1 MAKRSPE
8 EECNLILALLKK
20 QKGNILVEECLS
32 EVIDKEAAFSTF
44 SKKGDGASREHIFE
58 VYNFRASM
66 EAERTGEK
74 YVTGFELLLPQLKT
88 TQHEF
93 IKISDFATSKGTYI
107 IFTDFEVKD
116 FIGILKSNRTLDE
129 IKARFKKL

>member
-1 MAKRSPE
+1 MTKRSPE

-20 QKGNILVEECLS
+20 QKGNALVTECLK
-32 EVIDKEAAFSTF
+32 EVIDNEAAFSTF
-44 SKKGDGASREHIFE
+44 GKKGDGAAKKHTFE

-74 YVTGFELLLPQLKT
+74 YVTGFELLLPQLKA

-93 IKISDFATSKGTYI
+93 IKISDFATAKGTYI

-129 IKARFKKL
+129 IRGKFKKL